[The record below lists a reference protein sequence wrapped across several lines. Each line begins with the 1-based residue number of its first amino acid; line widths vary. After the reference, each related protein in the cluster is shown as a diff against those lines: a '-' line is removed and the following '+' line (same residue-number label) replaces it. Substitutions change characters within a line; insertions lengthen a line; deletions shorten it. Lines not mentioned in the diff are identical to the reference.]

1 MRLVLIIPFMLLVS
15 SAPADREFSRK
26 LNLTELKIIV
36 NWLIIIALSW
46 LFHQLTEFY
55 FVALMI
61 RKKLLVRS
69 SATNSLQRLIW
80 KNSRLMT
87 QMGLKKY
94 VSLLM
99 IDTLCQR
106 VEMELS
112 WSSKLEISR
121 LVLINLNRFC
131 LFLMR

>member
-1 MRLVLIIPFMLLVS
+1 MQLVLIIPSMLLVS
-15 SAPADREFSRK
+15 SAPAGREFSRK
-26 LNLTELKIIV
+26 SNWMELKIIV
-36 NWLIIIALSW
+36 SWLITTVLSW
-46 LFHQLTEFY
+46 LFHQLIEFY

-69 SATNSLQRLIW
+69 SAINSLQRLIW